1 MKHSLSSLDSISH
14 ISDISFCECVDSP
27 YIKPRRMIYK
37 ENGVR
42 RTWDFIESLDS
53 VAVLLYHQQKDSLLF
68 VKQFRPAVFVS
79 QQKGYTYELCAG
91 LVDKEG
97 KTLEQIACEEVY
109 EECGYHIQ
117 NLQKI
122 TEFGTSVGNSGAKQT
137 LFYAT
142 ITEDNKI
149 SQGGGIDGEV
159 IETIFIKIKDLEK
172 FLFNENIIK
181 TPGLG
186 FGIMWFLNQYPL
198 LKKEK

>member
-1 MKHSLSSLDSISH
+1 MKYSLSSLDSISH
-14 ISDISFCECVDSP
+14 ISDVSFCECVDSL

-37 ENGVR
+37 ENGVK

-53 VAVLLYHQQKDSLLF
+53 VAILLYHQQKDSLLF

-109 EECGYHIQ
+109 EECGYRTQ
-117 NLQKI
+117 NLRKI

-142 ITEDNKI
+142 ITEDDKI

-159 IETIFIKIKDLEK
+159 IETIFIKVKDLEE
-172 FLFNENIIK
+172 FLFNEDIIK

-186 FGIMWFLNQYPL
+186 FGIMWFLHQYPL